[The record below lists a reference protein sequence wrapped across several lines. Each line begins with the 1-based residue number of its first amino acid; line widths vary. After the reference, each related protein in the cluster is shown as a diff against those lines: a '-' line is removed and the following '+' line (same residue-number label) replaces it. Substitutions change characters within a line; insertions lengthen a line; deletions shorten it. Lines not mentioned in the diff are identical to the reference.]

1 MIENQRERDSKLDEL
16 SVLDNG
22 GRRKKLDR
30 RQFAYTVHIPER
42 RCVIDRR
49 DGKDRRIT
57 SRHPIPNNS

>member
-1 MIENQRERDSKLDEL
+1 MIEKHQKRESKLEEL

-42 RCVIDRR
+42 RCGIDRR
-49 DGKDRRIT
+49 DGKDRRIA
-57 SRHPIPNNS
+57 SRYPIPNNA

>member
-1 MIENQRERDSKLDEL
+1 MIENQRGKDSKVDEL

-42 RCVIDRR
+42 RCGIDRR
-49 DGKDRRIT
+49 DGEDRRIT
-57 SRHPIPNNS
+57 SRQPIPNNA